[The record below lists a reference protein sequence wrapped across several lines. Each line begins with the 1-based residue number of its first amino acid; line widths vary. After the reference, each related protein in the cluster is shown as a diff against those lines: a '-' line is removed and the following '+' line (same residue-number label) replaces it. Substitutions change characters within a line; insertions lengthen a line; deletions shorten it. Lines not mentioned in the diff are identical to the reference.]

1 MGATTEY
8 RDVHPYWCVVP
19 DICRNHGGNAKVFA
33 QVGEQYH
40 HCYCCV
46 CCWYS
51 GMAIDCVVWSPV
63 YELKG
68 IMKKQVISTFGQ
80 LTALPRDV
88 QNEMYRILTAVVIS
102 RGAKDIADVDV
113 RLIAPEFDYAVFDM
127 YALDDDM
134 AGRLSTMI
142 AGRLY
147 GVVDTVAIDMLKY
160 INS

>member
-1 MGATTEY
+1 
-8 RDVHPYWCVVP
+8 
-19 DICRNHGGNAKVFA
+19 
-33 QVGEQYH
+33 
-40 HCYCCV
+40 
-46 CCWYS
+46 
-51 GMAIDCVVWSPV
+51 
-63 YELKG
+63 
-68 IMKKQVISTFGQ
+68 MKKQVISTFGQ

-113 RLIAPEFDYAVFDM
+113 RLIAPDFDYTVFDM

-147 GVVDTVAIDMLKY
+147 GVVDTVAIDMLNY